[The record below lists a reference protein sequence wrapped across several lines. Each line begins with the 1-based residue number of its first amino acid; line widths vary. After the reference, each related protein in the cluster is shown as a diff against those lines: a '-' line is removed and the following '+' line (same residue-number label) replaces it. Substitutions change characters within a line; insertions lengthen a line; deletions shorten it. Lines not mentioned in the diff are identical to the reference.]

1 MVTAIVMTK
10 TLAAAMAR
18 SIFIL
23 ANTLAIAARVTLHS
37 RSA

>member
-1 MVTAIVMTK
+1 MVTTVVMAK
-10 TLAAAMAR
+10 TLSAAMAR

-23 ANTLAIAARVTLHS
+23 ANTLAIAGRVTLHS